1 MNFKFPIA
9 NHCMN
14 RFICYILCGIAL
26 LFTAC
31 TDSKE
36 KAATEPEIRQV
47 DFVELTPQELKTMEI
62 QLTAPGTQ
70 PIVSNIYLNGK
81 VTSLPNLSASVSSN
95 IEGKVE
101 KVFVTKGSLVRKGQ
115 PLMVLSSM
123 QLIELQNEY
132 LAAKSEI
139 DFYAVEFRR
148 QEELLKNNVGA
159 LADFQVTEAKYNAAI
174 SREKAL
180 RAKLQLLD
188 IDADQFKNPKIS
200 VITPS
205 VTIKSPIDGYITEL
219 PVTIGMLASV
229 QTKLAEIVD
238 NNQLYAEIFVYEKDL
253 DLITE
258 GQEVEIDFI
267 NSAFENVMG
276 KVMSISRAINT
287 ETRAITAFV
296 QFSARKGDLV
306 LPGMNVRAV
315 VLNKEGTK
323 GAVTV
328 PVSALMKEDD
338 QTYVFA
344 GENKP
349 NPQGKLKIVKYK
361 VEVGSTS
368 DTLAEIIFPNGTP
381 PNIVVA
387 KSNVMVLETQRRQM
401 SGMNVGGE

>member
-1 MNFKFPIA
+1 
-9 NHCMN
+9 MN
-14 RFICYILCGIAL
+14 RFISYILFSL
-26 LFTAC
+26 TAV
-31 TDSKE
+31 
-36 KAATEPEIRQV
+36 AAASCSGKQETAANDPEIRQV
-47 DFVELTPQELKTMEI
+47 EFVELTPQQLKTMEI
-62 QLTAPGTQ
+62 QMITPGTQ

-101 KVFVTKGSLVRKGQ
+101 KVFVAKGSLVRKGQ

-132 LAAKSEI
+132 LAAKSEV
-139 DFYAVEFRR
+139 DFFAVEFKR

-159 LADFQVTEAKYNAAI
+159 LADFQVTEAKYNAAM

-188 IDADQFKNPKIS
+188 IDADQFKNPKTS
-200 VITPS
+200 VIAPS
-205 VTIKSPIDGYITEL
+205 VTIKSPIDGYITDL
-219 PVTIGMLASV
+219 PVTVGMLASV

-238 NNQLYAEIFVYEKDL
+238 NSQLYAEIFVYEKDL
-253 DLITE
+253 DLISE

-267 NSAFENVMG
+267 NNAFENVMG

-296 QFSARKGDLV
+296 QFAAPKGALI

-328 PVSALMKEDD
+328 PTSSLMKEDD
-338 QTYVFA
+338 QTYIFA
-344 GENKP
+344 GENQP

-401 SGMNVGGE
+401 SGVNVGGE

>member
-1 MNFKFPIA
+1 
-9 NHCMN
+9 MN
-14 RFICYILCGIAL
+14 RFICYYILCGFAF

-31 TDSKE
+31 SGNEE
-36 KAATEPEIRQV
+36 KALNDPEIRQT

-62 QLTAPGTQ
+62 ELATPGTQ

-95 IEGKVE
+95 VEGKVE
-101 KVFVTKGSLVRKGQ
+101 KVFVTKGSIVRKGQ

-123 QLIELQNEY
+123 ELIELQNDY
-132 LAAKSEI
+132 LAAKSEM

-148 QEELLKNNVGA
+148 QEELIKSNVGA

-188 IDADQFKNPKIS
+188 IDADQFKNPKTS

-205 VTIKSPIDGYITEL
+205 VTIKSPIDGYVTEL

-238 NNQLYAEIFVYEKDL
+238 TNQLYAEIFVYEKDL

-267 NSAFENVMG
+267 NAAFDNVMG

-287 ETRAITAFV
+287 ETRAVTAFV
-296 QFSARKGDLV
+296 QFAAHKGDLV

-338 QTYVFA
+338 QIYVFA
-344 GENKP
+344 GANKP
-349 NPQGKLKIVKYK
+349 NAKGKFKIMKYK

-368 DTLAEIIFPNGTP
+368 DTLAEIIFPNGAP

-387 KSNVMVLETQRRQM
+387 KTNVMVLETQRRQM
-401 SGMNVGGE
+401 SGMNVSGE

>member
-1 MNFKFPIA
+1 
-9 NHCMN
+9 MN
-14 RFICYILCGIAL
+14 RFICYILYGFTF

-31 TDSKE
+31 SGSEE
-36 KAATEPEIRQV
+36 KASNDPEIRQI

-62 QLTAPGTQ
+62 ELAIPGTQ

-101 KVFVTKGSLVRKGQ
+101 KVFVTKGSVVRKGQ

-123 QLIELQNEY
+123 QLIELQNDY
-132 LAAKSEI
+132 LAAKSEM

-148 QEELLKNNVGA
+148 QEELIKSNVGA

-188 IDADQFKNPKIS
+188 VDADQFKNPKTS
-200 VITPS
+200 VIAPS

-219 PVTIGMLASV
+219 PVTVGMLASV
-229 QTKLAEIVD
+229 QTKLADIVD
-238 NNQLYAEIFVYEKDL
+238 TNQLYAEIFVYEKDL

-267 NSAFENVMG
+267 NAAFDNVIG
-276 KVMSISRAINT
+276 KVMSVSRAINT

-296 QFSARKGDLV
+296 QFAARKGDLV

-328 PVSALMKEDD
+328 PVSSLMKEDD
-338 QTYVFA
+338 QIYVFA
-344 GENKP
+344 GANKP
-349 NPQGKLKIVKYK
+349 DAQGKFKIMKYK
-361 VEVGSTS
+361 VEVGGTS

-381 PNIVVA
+381 PNIIVA
-387 KSNVMVLETQRRQM
+387 KTNVMVLETQRRQM
-401 SGMNVGGE
+401 SGMNVSGE

>member
-1 MNFKFPIA
+1 MVAFS
-9 NHCMN
+9 
-14 RFICYILCGIAL
+14 G
-26 LFTAC
+26 
-31 TDSKE
+31 SEE
-36 KAATEPEIRQV
+36 KAATTPQISQV
-47 DFVELTPQELKTMEI
+47 DFVELTPQQLKAMEI
-62 QLTAPGTQ
+62 QMTVPSTQ

-101 KVFVTKGSLVRKGQ
+101 KVFVTKGSFVRKGQ
-115 PLMVLSSM
+115 PLLVLSSM
-123 QLIELQNEY
+123 QLIELQNDY
-132 LAAKSEI
+132 LAAKSEV
-139 DFYAVEFRR
+139 DFYAVEYKR
-148 QEELLKNNVGA
+148 QEELLRNNVGA

-180 RAKLQLLD
+180 RAKLQLLNV
-188 IDADQFKNPKIS
+188 DAEQFKNPKTS

-205 VTIKSPIDGYITEL
+205 VIIKSPIDGYITEL

-238 NNQLYAEIFVYEKDL
+238 TNQLYAEIFVYEKDL

-267 NSAFENVMG
+267 NPAFESVIG

-287 ETRAITAFV
+287 ETRAITALV
-296 QFSARKGDLV
+296 QFAARKGDLV

-328 PVSALMKEDD
+328 PMSSLMKEDD
-338 QTYVFA
+338 QTYIFA
-344 GENKP
+344 SSDKP
-349 NPQGKLKIVKYK
+349 DAQGRFKIVKYK
-361 VEVGSTS
+361 VEVGGIS

-381 PNIVVA
+381 PNMMVA
-387 KSNVMVLETQRRQM
+387 RTNVMVLETQRRQM